1 MNRTVTRTITR
12 TICVLL
18 GLLMTVGAALGI
30 SPRVASALLP
40 GARLGVIVQL
50 TPGQTVAGLNA
61 RHGTVTS
68 ATLAGKVGL
77 VLITSNDARTDA
89 TLSAELS
96 TDPAVV
102 IAEPNLPMRSPEVAA
117 TSTIYHWSD
126 GSPTAPGTQ
135 WAASTLRLGI
145 AQQTT
150 TGGGVT
156 VAVLD
161 TGLAAPT
168 LAPWTVAGTDF
179 VDGDAAPTDS
189 ANGLDDNAD
198 GVVDEAAGHG
208 TFVAGIVHTTA
219 PSASLM
225 PVRVLDSDGDG
236 TSFNAI
242 QGMYWAADHG
252 ATVLNMSLGVH
263 SSANA
268 LRQAVLD
275 LAARNIVVVGAAGNE
290 SLNRTNFPAAAKCA
304 VGVTSTGTTD
314 RLSSFANWGDWI
326 DVAAPGEAIVSL
338 MPYAPSGRAT
348 WGGTSMSTPFVAGEV
363 ALIRAVRPTLSVQRV
378 LDLVRASTVK
388 VVSPP
393 NNFGTA
399 GRADVALAVAAVNGT
414 SGPSGNDC
422 SKALGG

>member
-1 MNRTVTRTITR
+1 MHRRVTRTVS
-12 TICVLL
+12 VLI
-18 GLLMTVGAALGI
+18 GLLMFAGAALGV
-30 SPRVASALLP
+30 SPQPASALLAD
-40 GARLGVIVQL
+40 ARLGVIVQL
-50 TPGQTVAGLNA
+50 SPGQTLAALNA
-61 RHGTVTS
+61 RHGTVAS
-68 ATLAGKVGL
+68 ATAAGKAGL
-77 VLITSNDARTDA
+77 VLITSNDARTDEA
-89 TLSAELS
+89 LAAELA

-102 IAEPNLPMRSPEVAA
+102 VAESNLPLRSPEVGAA
-117 TSTIYHWSD
+117 STIYHWSD
-126 GSPTAPGTQ
+126 GSPTAPGAQ
-135 WAASTLRLGI
+135 WAASTLRLGV

-161 TGLAAPT
+161 TGLSAPT

-179 VDGDAAPTDS
+179 VDGDATPNDS
-189 ANGLDDNAD
+189 ANGLDDNSD

-236 TSFNAI
+236 TSFNAT
-242 QGMYWAADHG
+242 QAMYWAADHG
-252 ATVLNMSLGVH
+252 ATVLNMSLGARSSVH
-263 SSANA
+263 A

-290 SLNRTNFPAAAKCA
+290 SRNGTNFPAAAKCA

-348 WGGTSMSTPFVAGEV
+348 WGGTSMSTPFIAGEV
-363 ALIRAVRPTLSVQRV
+363 ALMRALRPSLTVQRV
-378 LDLVRASTVK
+378 LDLVRTSTMK
-388 VVSPP
+388 VVGPP

-399 GRADVALAVAAVNGT
+399 GRADVALAVTAVNET

-422 SKALGG
+422 TKALGG